1 MAGGLVTRNALG
13 SGKRGLLAA
22 GGNISP
28 VKSRSRQLAAKR
40 PLSSSYL
47 CRFVGAGCTATSSAR
62 ALGESWVPPQLHSG
76 KALAPFVRVARSMK
90 YSVDRDRS
98 LRRFV
103 KHGVRKAAYERATVA
118 FVHDR
123 VHLGSAPDAFQARI
137 D

>member
-22 GGNISP
+22 GGNVDP

-47 CRFVGAGCTATSSAR
+47 CRFVGAGCTAASSAR

-103 KHGVRKAAYERATVA
+103 NTAYGKR
-118 FVHDR
+118 R
-123 VHLGSAPDAFQARI
+123 MR
-137 D
+137 